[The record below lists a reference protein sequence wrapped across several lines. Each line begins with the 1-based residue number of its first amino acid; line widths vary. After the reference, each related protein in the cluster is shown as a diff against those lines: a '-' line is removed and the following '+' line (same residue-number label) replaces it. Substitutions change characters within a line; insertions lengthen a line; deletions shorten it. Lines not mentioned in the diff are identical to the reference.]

1 MNFINHLNIKH
12 HKKDKQQLNSI
23 SMKNAKTIRSSLML
37 LTALISFAPLHAQ
50 TGYSLKEAVDY
61 AVKHNLN
68 VKNAQ
73 LDAVSA
79 EARIGEIR
87 AAGLPQVNANL
98 SLTDN
103 VIIQRFFLPANF
115 ADPSAPENAPPVAL
129 EFGIPWQGSASA
141 TLNQLIFNGS
151 YFIGLKAAATYRE
164 LAQKNI
170 TSSKV
175 SIAEAVTK
183 AYYSAQ
189 VAEER
194 AKLLD
199 LNIARVDSSMRETKA
214 MNASGFVELL
224 DVNRLEVQINN
235 LQTERQKVQNLIE
248 LSYAL
253 LRFQMGM
260 PANEPIKLTDD
271 INLVNVDELRAQSA
285 SADVSYERRIEYSLL
300 DTQEKLANLDLR
312 NVRSG
317 YLPSVSATVGY
328 GHNNGTDTFAKLW
341 TTKWFNNSAVT
352 LNVAIPIFDG
362 FTKKY
367 QINQKKI
374 AIDKVKNNQNLL
386 KQSIDL
392 ENNQASINIKN
403 AFATLE
409 TQKRN
414 LTLAEEIVRVT
425 KIKYKEGVGSNIEV
439 VNAESSLKEAQT
451 NYFTALYDLMIAKV
465 DLSKAKGELYSE

>member
-1 MNFINHLNIKH
+1 
-12 HKKDKQQLNSI
+12 
-23 SMKNAKTIRSSLML
+23 MKNARTIRSTLML
-37 LTALISFAPLHAQ
+37 LAALIYFVPLHAQ

-61 AVKHNLN
+61 AIKHNLN

-73 LDAVSA
+73 LDAISA

-87 AAGLPQVNANL
+87 AAGLPQVTGAV
-98 SLTDN
+98 SLTN
-103 VIIQRFFLPANF
+103 NIIIPRFFLPAKTF
-115 ADPSAPENAPPVAL
+115 DPSAPDDAPPSAVK
-129 EFGIPWQGSASA
+129 FGIPWQGSASA
-141 TLNQLIFNGS
+141 NLNQLIFNGS

-164 LAQKNI
+164 LAQKST

-175 SIAEAVTK
+175 TVAEAVTK

-214 MNASGFVELL
+214 LNASGFVELL

-253 LRFQMGM
+253 LKFQMGM

-271 INLVNVDELRAQSA
+271 INAVNVAELRSE
-285 SADVSYERRIEYSLL
+285 SEGLDVSYEKRIEYSLL
-300 DTQEKLANLDLR
+300 NTQEKLAMLDLR

-317 YLPSVSATVGY
+317 YLPSLSASLGY
-328 GHNNGTDTFAKLW
+328 GYNAGMDKFSQLFSNP
-341 TTKWFNNSAVT
+341 WFNNMVLT
-352 LNVAIPIFDG
+352 VNLNIPIFDG

-392 ENNQASINIKN
+392 ENNQAGINIKN

>member
-1 MNFINHLNIKH
+1 
-12 HKKDKQQLNSI
+12 
-23 SMKNAKTIRSSLML
+23 MKNNLMTRSGL
-37 LTALISFAPLHAQ
+37 LLLGILLAYAPLHAQ
-50 TGYSLKEAVDY
+50 EGSFTLKQAVDY
-61 AVKHNLN
+61 AIKHNLN
-68 VKNAQ
+68 VKNSQ

-87 AAGLPQVNANL
+87 AAGLPQVSGNF
-98 SLTDN
+98 SFTDN
-103 VIIQRFFLPANF
+103 LIIQRFFLPANF
-115 ADPSAPENAPPVAL
+115 ADPNAPEGAPPVAL
-129 EFGIPWQGSASA
+129 KFGVKYQGSASA

-175 SIAEAVTK
+175 TVAEAVTK
-183 AYYSAQ
+183 AYYSVQ

-199 LNIARVDSSMRETKA
+199 LNISRVDSLMRETKA

-224 DVNRLEVQINN
+224 DVNRIEVQINN

-253 LRFQMGM
+253 LKYQMAM
-260 PANEPIKLTDD
+260 PADEPIKLTDD
-271 INLVNVDELRAQSA
+271 INAVNIDSLKTATAQTGA
-285 SADVSYERRIEYSLL
+285 SYENRIELSLL
-300 DTQEKLANLDLR
+300 NTQEKLAALDLR
-312 NVRSG
+312 NVRAG
-317 YLPSVSATVGY
+317 YLPNLSASVGY
-328 GHNNGTDTFAKLW
+328 GHNNGRDSFSDLFGS
-341 TTKWFNNSAVT
+341 KWFNNSVLSVT
-352 LNVAIPIFDG
+352 LNVPIFDG
-362 FTKKY
+362 FSKRY
-367 QINQKKI
+367 QIEQKKI
-374 AIDKVKNNQNLL
+374 AIDKVKNSQTLL

-392 ENNQASINIKN
+392 ETNQAGINIKN

-414 LTLAEEIVRVT
+414 LDLAQEIVRVS

-439 VNAESSLKEAQT
+439 INAESSFKEAQT
-451 NYFTALYDLMIAKV
+451 NYFAALYDLMIAKV
-465 DLSKAKGELYSE
+465 DLSRARGELYTETQN

>member
-1 MNFINHLNIKH
+1 
-12 HKKDKQQLNSI
+12 
-23 SMKNAKTIRSSLML
+23 ML
-37 LTALISFAPLHAQ
+37 LAALIYFVPLHAQ

-61 AVKHNLN
+61 AIKHNLN

-73 LDAVSA
+73 LDAISA

-87 AAGLPQVNANL
+87 AAGLPQVTGAV
-98 SLTDN
+98 SLTN
-103 VIIQRFFLPANF
+103 NIIIPRFFLPAKTF
-115 ADPSAPENAPPVAL
+115 DPSAPDDAPPSAVK
-129 EFGIPWQGSASA
+129 FGIPWQGSASA
-141 TLNQLIFNGS
+141 NLNQLIFNGS

-164 LAQKNI
+164 LAQKST

-175 SIAEAVTK
+175 TVAEAVTK

-214 MNASGFVELL
+214 LNASGFVELL

-253 LRFQMGM
+253 LKFQMGM
-260 PANEPIKLTDD
+260 PANEPVKLTDD
-271 INLVNVDELRAQSA
+271 INAVNVAELRSE
-285 SADVSYERRIEYSLL
+285 SEGLDVSYEKRIEYSLL
-300 DTQEKLANLDLR
+300 NTQEKLAMLDLR

-317 YLPSVSATVGY
+317 YLPSLSASLGY
-328 GHNNGTDTFAKLW
+328 GYNAGMDKFSQLFSNP
-341 TTKWFNNSAVT
+341 WFNNMVLT
-352 LNVAIPIFDG
+352 VNLNIPIFDG

-392 ENNQASINIKN
+392 ENNQAGINIKN

-414 LTLAEEIVRVT
+414 LTLAEEIVRVS

-439 VNAESSLKEAQT
+439 INAESSLKEAQT

>member
-1 MNFINHLNIKH
+1 
-12 HKKDKQQLNSI
+12 
-23 SMKNAKTIRSSLML
+23 MKNNLTKRGSLL
-37 LTALISFAPLHAQ
+37 LLAILLSFSPLFAQ
-50 TGYSLKEAVDY
+50 DAGYSLEEAVDY
-61 AVKHNLN
+61 AIKNNLN

-87 AAGLPQVNANL
+87 AAGLPQVTGNFTL
-98 SLTDN
+98 IDN
-103 VIIQRFFLPANF
+103 VIIQRFFLPANAF
-115 ADPSAPENAPPVAL
+115 DPTAPADAPPAAV

-164 LAQKNI
+164 LAQKSI
-170 TSSKV
+170 TSSRV
-175 SIAEAVTK
+175 SVAEAVTK

-199 LNIARVDSSMRETKA
+199 LNISRVDSLMIETKA
-214 MNASGFVELL
+214 MNESGFVELL

-235 LQTERQKVQNLIE
+235 LKTERQKVQNLIE

-260 PANEPIKLTDD
+260 PAREQIKLTDD
-271 INLVNVDELRAQSA
+271 INAVNIDSLKTTLAQT
-285 SADVSYERRIEYSLL
+285 DVSYESRIEYSLL
-300 DTQEKLANLDLR
+300 NTQEKLAGLDLR
-312 NVRSG
+312 NIRSG
-317 YLPSVSATVGY
+317 YLPSVSASVGY
-328 GHNNGTDTFAKLW
+328 GHNNGQDKFSTLFSTR
-341 TTKWFNNSAVT
+341 WFNNSAVT
-352 LNVAIPIFDG
+352 LSVNVPIFDG
-362 FTKKY
+362 FSKRY
-367 QINQKKI
+367 QISQKKI

-386 KQSIDL
+386 RQSIDL
-392 ENNQASINIKN
+392 ETNQAAINIKN

-414 LTLAEEIVRVT
+414 LDLAEEIVRVS

-439 VNAESSLKEAQT
+439 INAESSYKEAQT

-465 DLSKAKGELYSE
+465 DLSKAKGELYTDK

>member
-1 MNFINHLNIKH
+1 
-12 HKKDKQQLNSI
+12 
-23 SMKNAKTIRSSLML
+23 MKNNITIRGSLAL
-37 LTALISFAPLHAQ
+37 LAVLLSFASIRAQ
-50 TGYSLKEAVDY
+50 DGGYSLEQAVDY
-61 AVKHNLN
+61 AIKHNLN
-68 VKNAQ
+68 IKNAQ
-73 LDAVSA
+73 LDATSA

-87 AAGLPQVNANL
+87 AAGLPQVSAAVSVTNN
-98 SLTDN
+98 
-103 VIIQRFFLPANF
+103 IIIPRFFLPANAF
-115 ADPSAPENAPPVAL
+115 DPTAPADAPPAAV

-141 TLNQLIFNGS
+141 NLNQLIFNGS

-164 LAQKNI
+164 LAQKST

-175 SIAEAVTK
+175 QVAEAVTK

-199 LNIARVDSSMRETKA
+199 LNISRVDSLMRETKA

-253 LRFQMGM
+253 LKYQMGM
-260 PANEPIKLTDD
+260 PANEPINLTDD
-271 INLVNVDELRAQSA
+271 INAVNVDSLRTATVGS
-285 SADVSYERRIEYSLL
+285 DLSYENRIEYSLL
-300 DTQEKLANLDLR
+300 STQEKLAGLDLR

-317 YLPSVSATVGY
+317 YLPSLSASLGY
-328 GHNNGTDTFAKLW
+328 GYNAGYDKFAHLFSRN
-341 TTKWFNNSAVT
+341 WFNNMVLT
-352 LNVAIPIFDG
+352 VNLNVPIFDG
-362 FTKKY
+362 FSKRY

-374 AIDKVKNNQNLL
+374 AIDKVKNSQTLL

-392 ENNQASINIKN
+392 ENNQAGINIKN

-414 LTLAEEIVRVT
+414 LTLAEEIVRVS

-439 VNAESSLKEAQT
+439 INAESSLKEAQT

-465 DLSKAKGELYSE
+465 DLSRAKGELYTEK

>member
-1 MNFINHLNIKH
+1 
-12 HKKDKQQLNSI
+12 
-23 SMKNAKTIRSSLML
+23 MKNNITIRGSLAL
-37 LTALISFAPLHAQ
+37 LAVLLSFASIRAQ
-50 TGYSLKEAVDY
+50 DGGYSLKQAVDY
-61 AVKHNLN
+61 AIKNNLN
-68 VKNAQ
+68 IKNAQ

-87 AAGLPQVNANL
+87 AAGLPQVSANFNI
-98 SLTDN
+98 TDN
-103 VIIQRFFLPANF
+103 LIIQRFFLPPGEF
-115 ADPSAPENAPPVAL
+115 GGPSVPTNAEPVAI
-129 EFGIPWQGSASA
+129 EFGVKYLGTASA

-164 LAQKNI
+164 LAQKST
-170 TSSKV
+170 TSSRV
-175 SIAEAVTK
+175 QVAEAVTK

-199 LNIARVDSSMRETKA
+199 LNISRVDSLMRETKV
-214 MNASGFVELL
+214 MNESGFVELL

-253 LRFQMGM
+253 LKYQMGM
-260 PANEPIKLTDD
+260 PANEAIKLIDD
-271 INLVNVDELRAQSA
+271 INAVNIDSLKSSFSGTELNYSN
-285 SADVSYERRIEYSLL
+285 RIEYSLL
-300 DTQEKLANLDLR
+300 DTQEKLAGLDIR
-312 NVRSG
+312 NVRAG
-317 YLPSVSATVGY
+317 YLPSVSLNASY
-328 GHNNGTDTFAKLW
+328 GHNNGQSTFANLFS
-341 TTKWFNNSAVT
+341 TRWFNNALVA
-352 LNVAIPIFDG
+352 LNVNIPIFDG

-367 QINQKKI
+367 QLEQRKI
-374 AIDKVKNNQNLL
+374 ALDKIKNSQSLL

-392 ENNQASINIKN
+392 ETNQATINIKN

-414 LTLAEEIVRVT
+414 LTLAEEIVRVS

-439 VNAESSLKEAQT
+439 INAESSLKEAQT

-465 DLSKAKGELYSE
+465 DLSRARGELYTETGN